1 MGRGTRTLRAIRRIN
16 NNAALCTDGAGREIV
31 ALGRGIGFGEMPRDV
46 SMADIQRTF
55 YGVDPQYLR
64 LIEELPPDVL
74 EFAAQLAD
82 VARAQVSHELSP
94 NLPVTLADHIAF
106 AIQRF
111 RQGMQVSMPL
121 SYDVQLSYP
130 IEYRLGEL
138 AVAGIN
144 KTFRVHLNDK
154 EAAGIALSI
163 VNSAVTSSASATR
176 ESNLVERLVDKATA
190 LVEKNLGV
198 EVDRSSFDYARF
210 ATHVRYLVER
220 VQTGTPFDDDSS
232 TLYATLA
239 EKYPNVTAC
248 ADQIASLVAS
258 RLGGTVTDEEKAYI
272 TLHVYRLGVRAGALS
287 LDE

>member
-1 MGRGTRTLRAIRRIN
+1 M
-16 NNAALCTDGAGREIV
+16 
-31 ALGRGIGFGEMPRDV
+31 
-46 SMADIQRTF
+46 
-55 YGVDPQYLR
+55 
-64 LIEELPPDVL
+64 
-74 EFAAQLAD
+74 
-82 VARAQVSHELSP
+82 
-94 NLPVTLADHIAF
+94 
-106 AIQRF
+106 
-111 RQGMQVSMPL
+111 
-121 SYDVQLSYP
+121 QLSYP

-272 TLHVYRLGVRAGALS
+272 TLHVYRLGVRAGALL